1 MNDILSS
8 GVGFM
13 ATVFAVSSTIPQI
26 LKTIKTKK
34 SEDISIWLSL
44 VLIFGLGLWVLYGVV
59 KRDAILIISNSISVL
74 LNIIMLFLKVIYS
87 RHPFK

>member
-1 MNDILSS
+1 MLVNGIGL
-8 GVGFM
+8 M

-26 LKTIKTKK
+26 FKTIKSKK

-44 VLIFGLGLWVLYGVV
+44 VLIIGLGLWTSYGIVKKDVV
-59 KRDAILIISNSISVL
+59 LIISNSIAVL
-74 LNIIMLFLKVIYS
+74 LNTVMLFLKVRYS

>member
-1 MNDILSS
+1 MNDMLANGIGL
-8 GVGFM
+8 M

-26 LKTIKTKK
+26 FKTIKSKK

-44 VLIFGLGLWVLYGVV
+44 VLIIGLGLWTSYGIVKKDVV
-59 KRDAILIISNSISVL
+59 LIISNSIAVL
-74 LNIIMLFLKVIYS
+74 LNTVMLFLKVRYS